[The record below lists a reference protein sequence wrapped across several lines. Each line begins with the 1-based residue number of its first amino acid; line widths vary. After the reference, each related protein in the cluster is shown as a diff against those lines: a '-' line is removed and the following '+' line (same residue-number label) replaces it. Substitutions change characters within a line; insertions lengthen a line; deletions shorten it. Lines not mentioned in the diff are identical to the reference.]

1 MLQRLLIMRNSIF
14 KPELL
19 ESLALRICLQIQT
32 HILESACYLN
42 SLPQINCFC
51 LVPAAAFFVTYESTK
66 LLFTGY
72 SATNLAP
79 FTHMLAASLG
89 EIVGFLLFFFFLSCL
104 SFYLLSFIYPLQP
117 KWTVCLFHRQICRR
131 LRMCFLLAV
140 FCLGLGA
147 GPQTTLYF
155 PTSWPNRILLLSIDI
170 AVFIERSL
178 AVWSR
183 EILKVLEL

>member
-1 MLQRLLIMRNSIF
+1 MLQRLLIMINSIF

-42 SLPQINCFC
+42 SLPQINSFC

-66 LLFTGY
+66 SLFTGY

-89 EIVGFLLFFFFLSCL
+89 EIVGFLLFIFFLSCL
-104 SFYLLSFIYPLQP
+104 SF
-117 KWTVCLFHRQICRR
+117 
-131 LRMCFLLAV
+131 
-140 FCLGLGA
+140 
-147 GPQTTLYF
+147 
-155 PTSWPNRILLLSIDI
+155 
-170 AVFIERSL
+170 VFIIVYLPIAAQMNSMSVSQTNMQK
-178 AVWSR
+178 A
-183 EILKVLEL
+183 